1 MFHCFFYSNAVLL
14 FGVVSELKRRG
25 GDSALTGQLREQLRD
40 LLSLAG
46 TWGFR
51 RGTWGED
58 ADWGA
63 TDLLAF
69 NEFNEDIAKVIN
81 IILITY

>member
-1 MFHCFFYSNAVLL
+1 MFHCFYSNEVFL

-25 GDSALTGQLREQLRD
+25 EDSALTGQLREQLRD

-51 RGTWGED
+51 RWGGG

-69 NEFNEDIAKVIN
+69 NEFNKDIAKVIN